1 MVRTKWRPRQLD
13 ACKDNSN
20 LHINVESN
28 ANIIGGCK
36 FEFKPRIILKARR
49 RVLEKDISRNY
60 AEPNKLFDYSYRNMQ
75 QLEKSKRIASSNNR
89 YKKQQTLH
97 KIISTFHVGSRI
109 FDFLFGI

>member
-20 LHINVESN
+20 LRIRVESN
-28 ANIIGGCK
+28 ADIIGACK

-60 AEPNKLFDYSYRNMQ
+60 AEPNKLFDYRNMQ

>member
-1 MVRTKWRPRQLD
+1 MVRTKWRPRQFH
-13 ACKDNSN
+13 ACNDNSN
-20 LHINVESN
+20 VRIGVESN
-28 ANIIGGCK
+28 ANVIEGCK

-49 RVLEKDISRNY
+49 RVFEKDISRNY